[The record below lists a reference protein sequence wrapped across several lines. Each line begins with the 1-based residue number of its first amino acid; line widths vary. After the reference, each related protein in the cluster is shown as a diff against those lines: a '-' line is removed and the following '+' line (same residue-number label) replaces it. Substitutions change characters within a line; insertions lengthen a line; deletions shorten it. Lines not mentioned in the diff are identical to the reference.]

1 MRYWLVMPAAGAGR
15 RFGDRVPKQYAPL
28 HGRTVLEWALA
39 PFLSDVRCAG
49 VVVVIASSD
58 TWWPKI
64 SERIGAVTVVQG
76 GGERSESVRS
86 GLQALNRKAGAGD
99 WVLVHDA
106 ARPCLSNADRDRL
119 LEQAGAHAVGGLLAV
134 PAADTLKRAQSDRCV
149 ESTVDRADL
158 WRAGTPQ
165 MFRYGRLSEALDRA
179 LAAKRFPTDEA
190 QAVEW
195 LGDRPLL
202 VEGSAGNIKVTSPDD
217 LVLAEALLAAR
228 GAKGSSGTKG
238 SK

>member
-1 MRYWLVMPAAGAGR
+1 
-15 RFGDRVPKQYAPL
+15 
-28 HGRTVLEWALA
+28 
-39 PFLSDVRCAG
+39 
-49 VVVVIASSD
+49 
-58 TWWPKI
+58 
-64 SERIGAVTVVQG
+64 
-76 GGERSESVRS
+76 
-86 GLQALNRKAGAGD
+86 
-99 WVLVHDA
+99 
-106 ARPCLSNADRDRL
+106 LSNADRDRL

-202 VEGSAGNIKVTSPDD
+202 VEGSAANIKVTSPDD

-228 GAKGSSGTKG
+228 DKPGVKGTK
-238 SK
+238 

>member
-1 MRYWLVMPAAGAGR
+1 MPAAGAGR
-15 RFGDRVPKQYAPL
+15 RFGDRVPKQYATL

-39 PFLSDVRCAG
+39 PFLSDARCSG
-49 VVVVIASSD
+49 VVVVIASND
-58 TWWPKI
+58 TWWAKI
-64 SERIGAVTVVQG
+64 SERIAAVTVVQG

-86 GLQALNRKAGAGD
+86 GLQALNRKAEAGD

-119 LEQAGAHAVGGLLAV
+119 LEQASAHAAGGLLAM
-134 PAADTLKRAQSDRCV
+134 PAADTLKRAQSDRSV

-165 MFRYGRLSEALDRA
+165 MFRYGRLCEALDRA
-179 LAAKRFPTDEA
+179 LAARRFPTDEA

-202 VEGSAGNIKVTSPDD
+202 VEGSAANIKVTSPDD
-217 LVLAEALLAAR
+217 LVLAEALLSAR
-228 GAKGSSGTKG
+228 GTKGSSGAKGSK
-238 SK
+238 